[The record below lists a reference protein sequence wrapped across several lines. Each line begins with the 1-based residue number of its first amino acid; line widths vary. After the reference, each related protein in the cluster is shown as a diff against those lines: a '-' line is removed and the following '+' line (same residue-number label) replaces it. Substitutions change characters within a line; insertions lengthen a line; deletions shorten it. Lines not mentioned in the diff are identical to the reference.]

1 MIIIE
6 SINHMGITVSNLEN
20 AIKFYKD
27 LFDFEVVENN
37 SKQAIIKEGEII
49 LCLYEAEDYKNQKN
63 SKNRVSFSVD
73 EDDFEDAVEE
83 LNQRGIPIVQGP
95 ENIRDGQSVVFL
107 DPDGNQIEISYPKL
121 EL

>member
-6 SINHMGITVSNLEN
+6 TINHVGVTVSNLEN
-20 AIKFYKD
+20 SIKFYKE

-37 SKQAIIKEGEII
+37 SKQAFIREGEIL
-49 LCLYEAEDYKNQKN
+49 LCLIESADYKVPKN
-63 SKNRVSFSVD
+63 AKNRVSFSVD
-73 EDDFEDAVEE
+73 EDDFEDAVKEINNKG
-83 LNQRGIPIVQGP
+83 LTIVQGP
-95 ENIRDGQSVVFL
+95 ENIRDGQSVIFL